1 VSRLFARA
9 SAIALLA
16 ATVLWAPPVP
26 TLALADAAAR
36 AQETVRALPRPE
48 SLKFAVLGDAGTGE
62 RPQYEI
68 GERMWEARGDFPFEF
83 VILLGDNTYGR
94 PDLIAK
100 FQQPYR
106 SLLDAGVRFFAT
118 LGNHDD
124 PASRFYSPFNMG
136 GERYYSFVREGVRFV
151 VLDTNQL
158 DRKQLGWAENTLRT
172 APELWKIVYF
182 HHALYSNAG
191 RHGSNVELR
200 VVLEP
205 LLIRYGVSVVFA
217 GHDHIYE
224 RLEPQKGITYFV
236 QGASGQLRK
245 GDLRRAATTAAG
257 FDQDQ
262 SFMLVEISGDQ
273 MRFKTISRTGATVD
287 SGVIGRRPTT

>member
-16 ATVLWAPPVP
+16 AIGLWAPPVP
-26 TLALADAAAR
+26 TLASADAAAR
-36 AQETVRALPRPE
+36 AQETVRALPLPE

-62 RPQYEI
+62 RPQDEI
-68 GERMWEARGDFPFEF
+68 AERMWQARSEFPFAF
-83 VILLGDNTYGR
+83 VILLGDNIYGR
-94 PDLIAK
+94 PDFVAK
-100 FQQPYR
+100 FQRPYQR
-106 SLLDAGVRFFAT
+106 LLDGGVRFFAA

-124 PASRFYSPFNMG
+124 PEHRFYPAFNMG
-136 GERYYSFVREGVRFV
+136 GERYYSFVREAVRFV

-158 DRKQLGWAENTLRT
+158 DRRQLVWAEDTLRT
-172 APELWKIVYF
+172 APEAWTIVYF

-205 LLIRYGVSVVFA
+205 LLVRYGVSVVFA
-217 GHDHIYE
+217 GHDHTYE
-224 RLEPQKGITYFV
+224 RLKPQQGITYFV
-236 QGASGQLRK
+236 QGAGGQLRK
-245 GDLRRAATTAAG
+245 GDLRRSATTAAG

-262 SFMLVEISGDQ
+262 SFMLVEIAGGE
-273 MRFKTISRTGATVD
+273 MHFRTISRTGATVD